1 MMLQWI
7 RRSSFGDLR
16 FESPPQEHLLMTESN
31 RREFLQASSLLLGMP
46 LAAAINAG
54 CSNEVPGTSAARS
67 SPDPKRVARPATGE
81 AASET
86 TRADESNPSDR
97 EVKREVGMQIHYLEF
112 VTQDVA
118 AVCDLYSKV
127 HGLTFSEPDPVLG
140 NARTAKLA
148 AGGMLGVRAP
158 MHAGEKPVVRPYLLV
173 SDIEAA
179 VKAASDAGA
188 EIAVPAMKLGRY
200 GTCAIFFHHGLESA
214 LWQL

>member
-1 MMLQWI
+1 
-7 RRSSFGDLR
+7 
-16 FESPPQEHLLMTESN
+16 MTESN
-31 RREFLQASSLLLGMP
+31 RRKFLQASSRLLGLP
-46 LAAAINAG
+46 LAAAINVG
-54 CSNEVPGTSAARS
+54 CSSEVPGTSAAPS
-67 SPDPKRVARPATGE
+67 SPDPESVAMPVSE
-81 AASET
+81 AATET
-86 TRADESNPSDR
+86 TSTDEANPSDK

-118 AVCDLYSKV
+118 AACDLYSKV

-158 MHAGEKPVVRPYLLV
+158 MHAGEKPVVRPYFLV

-179 VKAASDAGA
+179 VKAAIDAGA
-188 EIAVPAMKLGRY
+188 EIAVPAMKLGNY